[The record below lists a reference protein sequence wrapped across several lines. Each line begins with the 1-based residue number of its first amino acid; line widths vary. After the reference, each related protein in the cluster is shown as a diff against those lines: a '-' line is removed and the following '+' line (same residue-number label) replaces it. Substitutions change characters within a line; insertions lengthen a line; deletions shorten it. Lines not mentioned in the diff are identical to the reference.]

1 MDRTIRLA
9 LNTTPEQAAAL
20 AETAVQFT
28 RAFNAVCAAGWGA
41 DEKNGVKL
49 HHLTYYSIKAH
60 CPELVSDLIVQ
71 ARTKAT
77 EAIKSVF
84 ALRKKGRKVSC
95 PRASRCPP
103 RYNHHTATVKWD
115 RREVRLSTAGGRM
128 TIPFLLPEHY
138 AKYAGGRT
146 LTADL
151 MHKKGRWFLHVAV
164 ELPDVQPILCDVV
177 VGVDLG
183 LNRPAV
189 TSSAKFLG
197 KRQWREVERRYFRL
211 RRSLQAKG
219 TKSAKRHLKRLSGKV
234 NRFRRDCDHVL
245 SRRIVDSVAPGT
257 TIVVENLVN
266 IRKGTKQRGRES
278 RRRMHS
284 WSFDQLRSFLEYK
297 AHEKGCRVV
306 GVDPRHTSQ
315 RCFKCGHT
323 ARNNRRSQAR
333 FVCRECGYEV
343 NADLN
348 GARNIGWKY
357 QASSGMSA
365 AGEPQST
372 GSSSGDPAPASRP
385 ASAGGC

>member
-1 MDRTIRLA
+1 MNRTIRLA
-9 LNTTPEQAAAL
+9 LNVTPEQAAAL

-28 RAFNAVCAAGWGA
+28 SAFNLVCSAAWEA
-41 DEKNGVKL
+41 NEKNGVNL
-49 HHLTYYSIKAH
+49 HHLTYYSAKAL
-60 CPELVSDLIVQ
+60 CPDLVSDLIVQ

-77 EAIKSVF
+77 EAIKSAF

-95 PRASRCPP
+95 PQASWCPP

-115 RREVRLSTAGGRM
+115 KREVRLSAAGGRM
-128 TIPFLLPEHY
+128 TIPFALPEHY
-138 AKYAGGRT
+138 AKYARGRT

-151 MHKKGRWFLHVAV
+151 LLRKGRWFLHVAV
-164 ELPDVQPILCDVV
+164 ELPDVQPATSDAV

-189 TSSAKFLG
+189 TSTAKFLG
-197 KRQWREVERRYFRL
+197 KRHWREVERRYFRL
-211 RRSLQAKG
+211 RRGLQAKG
-219 TKSAKRHLKRLSGKV
+219 TKSAKRHLKKLSGKV
-234 NRFRRDCDHVL
+234 NRFRKDCDHVL

-284 WSFDQLRSFLEYK
+284 WSFAQLRAFLEYK
-297 AHEKGCRVV
+297 AQEKGCRVV

-357 QASSGMSA
+357 QASSGMTA
-365 AGEPQST
+365 AGGPPST
-372 GSSSGDPAPASRP
+372 GLSQADPGPASP
-385 ASAGGC
+385 GL

>member
-1 MDRTIRLA
+1 MNRTIRLA
-9 LNTTPEQAAAL
+9 LNVIPEQAAAL
-20 AETAVQFT
+20 TETAVQFT
-28 RAFNAVCAAGWGA
+28 SAFNLACSSGWLA
-41 DEKNGVKL
+41 NAKNGVAIHRLCYRSSKDS
-49 HHLTYYSIKAH
+49 H
-60 CPELVSDLIVQ
+60 PGLVSDLVIQ
-71 ARTKAT
+71 ANNKAS
-77 EAIKSVF
+77 EALASAF
-84 ALRKKGRKVSC
+84 ALHKKGRKVSC
-95 PRASRCPP
+95 PQTSWCPP

-115 RREVRLSTAGGRM
+115 KSEVRLSTAGGRM
-128 TIPFLLPEHY
+128 TIPFVLPEHY

-151 MHKKGRWFLHVAV
+151 LFRKGRWFLHVAV
-164 ELPDVQPILCDVV
+164 ALPDVQPVASDAV

-189 TSSAKFLG
+189 TSTAKFLG
-197 KRQWREVERRYFRL
+197 KRHWREVERRYFRL
-211 RRSLQAKG
+211 RRSLRAKG
-219 TKSAKRHLKRLSGKV
+219 TKSAKRHLKKLSGKV
-234 NRFRRDCDHVL
+234 NRFRLDCDHVL

-266 IRKGTKQRGRES
+266 IRKETKQRGRES

-284 WSFDQLRSFLEYK
+284 WSFDRLRAFLEYK
-297 AHEKGCRVV
+297 AEEKGCRVV

-348 GARNIGWKY
+348 GARNIGRKY
-357 QASSGMSA
+357 QASSGMTA
-365 AGEPQST
+365 AGGPPST
-372 GSSSGDPAPASRP
+372 GLSQADPGPASP
-385 ASAGGC
+385 GL